1 MTLGSGKDNLE
12 VNLHKYY
19 ILLNKLC
26 SNINISYFI
35 S

>member
-1 MTLGSGKDNLE
+1 MTSGSGKDNLE
-12 VNLHKYY
+12 ANLHKYY
-19 ILLNKLC
+19 VLLNKLY